1 MKVATLTPA
10 KLPEIRKAIAAGTTI
25 AITEGGKIIAEVR
38 PKAVPAVTKAEA
50 RRILAELARA
60 DAADDWEDY
69 VAWD

>member
-25 AITEGGKIIAEVR
+25 AITEDGKVIGVVR
-38 PKAVPAVTKAEA
+38 PTAGPAVSQAAA
-50 RRILAELARA
+50 RRILAELVRA

>member
-25 AITEGGKIIAEVR
+25 AITEDGKIIAEVR
-38 PKAVPAVTKAEA
+38 PRGVPAVTKTEA

-69 VAWD
+69 VTWD